1 MTTAA
6 GCSGGVMDRDWRDDE
21 VWAAR
26 LEADRARAER
36 NQTPSQRLV
45 SATVLERALAAGAQA
60 VALTGSTARA
70 RRTAISD
77 LDLHIVGPRPRF
89 ADLGEGV
96 DLYATSAD
104 VLRERLRGGDDF
116 VQWTL
121 RFGCILVDDGV
132 FRAALTEIVES
143 GLWPDSQRKH
153 DRANALLEFA
163 ERVAATGD
171 LDAAQDQTRAAL
183 TTVARWL
190 LLANGE
196 FPLSRDEISD
206 QVLDLGCFDL
216 AAALSR
222 LIHAEPCLDELATAV
237 EIGRLVI
244 SLPPRRAR
252 RAALAR
258 Y

>member
-6 GCSGGVMDRDWRDDE
+6 GRSGAVMDRDWRDDE

-36 NQTPSQRLV
+36 NQTPSERRV
-45 SATVLERALAAGAQA
+45 SATVLERALAAGGQA

-77 LDLHIVGPRPRF
+77 LDLQIVGPRPRF

-104 VLRERLRGGDDF
+104 VLRGRLRGGDDF

-121 RFGCILVDDGV
+121 RFGCILADDGV
-132 FRAALTEIVES
+132 FRAALIELVES
-143 GLWPDSQRKH
+143 GLWPDPQRKH
-153 DRANALLEFA
+153 DRATALLEFA

-171 LDAAQDQTRAAL
+171 LDAAQEQTRAAL

-196 FPLSRDEISD
+196 FPLSRDELSD

-216 AAALSR
+216 AAALCR
-222 LIHAEPCLDELATAV
+222 LIHAEPCLDEIATAI

-252 RAALAR
+252 RTALAR
-258 Y
+258 

>member
-1 MTTAA
+1 MTTAP
-6 GCSGGVMDRDWRDDE
+6 GGSGGVMDRDWRDDE

-26 LEADRARAER
+26 LDDDRARAER

-45 SATVLERALAAGAQA
+45 SATVLERALAAGGHA

-70 RRTAISD
+70 SRTAISD

-104 VLRERLRGGDDF
+104 VLRERLGGGDDF

-121 RFGCILVDDGV
+121 RFGCILADDGV
-132 FRAALTEIVES
+132 FRAALIELVEAR
-143 GLWPDSQRKH
+143 LWPDPQRKL
-153 DRANALLEFA
+153 DRASALLAFA
-163 ERVAATGD
+163 TRVAATGD
-171 LDAAQDQTRAAL
+171 LDAAQEQTRAAL

-190 LLANGE
+190 LLTNGE
-196 FPLSRDEISD
+196 FPLSRDELSD
-206 QVLDLGCFDL
+206 QVLALGCSEL

-222 LIHAEPCLDELATAV
+222 LIHAEPCLDELATGI
-237 EIGRLVI
+237 ELGRLVI
-244 SLPPRRAR
+244 SLPPRRAQ

-258 Y
+258 

>member
-1 MTTAA
+1 MTTT
-6 GCSGGVMDRDWRDDE
+6 GGSSGAVVDRDWRDDE

-26 LEADRARAER
+26 LKADRARAER
-36 NQTPSQRLV
+36 NQTRSQRLV
-45 SATVLERALAAGAQA
+45 SATVLERALAAGGRA

-104 VLRERLRGGDDF
+104 VLWERLRGGDDF

-121 RFGCILVDDGV
+121 RFGCILADDGV
-132 FRAALTEIVES
+132 FRAALIELVEAE
-143 GLWPDSQRKH
+143 LWPDPQRKH
-153 DRANALLEFA
+153 GRASELLAFA

-171 LDAAQDQTRAAL
+171 LDAAQEQTRAAL

-196 FPLSRDEISD
+196 FPLSRDELSD
-206 QVLDLGCFDL
+206 QILALGSFDL

-222 LIHAEPCLDELATAV
+222 LIHAEPCLGELATGI

-244 SLPPRRAR
+244 SLPPRQAR

-258 Y
+258 

>member
-1 MTTAA
+1 MTKA
-6 GCSGGVMDRDWRDDE
+6 GGTSGPVMDQNWRDDE

-26 LEADRARAER
+26 LEADRARAAR
-36 NQTPSQRLV
+36 NQTPGQRLV

-89 ADLGEGV
+89 EDLGEGL
-96 DLYATSAD
+96 DLYATSAT
-104 VLRERLRGGDDF
+104 VLWERLRRGDDF

-121 RFGCILVDDGV
+121 RFGCILVDNGV
-132 FRAALTEIVES
+132 FRGALTEIVEAS
-143 GLWPDSQRKH
+143 LWPDPGRKH
-153 DRANALLEFA
+153 DRAGPLLTFA

-171 LDAAQDQTRAAL
+171 LDAAQEQTRAAL

-196 FPLSRDEISD
+196 FPLSRDELPD

-222 LIHAEPCLDELATAV
+222 LIHAEPCLDELATGI

-258 Y
+258 

>member
-1 MTTAA
+1 MTSPTRTKA
-6 GCSGGVMDRDWRDDE
+6 SLIDQNWRSDA

-26 LEADRARAER
+26 LASDRARAAH
-36 NQTPSQRLV
+36 NQTAAQRSV
-45 SATVLERALAAGAQA
+45 TATVLERALSQGAEA
-60 VALTGSTARA
+60 VALTGSTARN

-77 LDLHIVGPRPRF
+77 LDIHIVGSRPRF
-89 ADLGEGV
+89 EDLNEGL

-104 VLRERLRGGDDF
+104 VLWERLRAGDDF
-116 VQWTL
+116 IQWTL
-121 RFGCILVDDGV
+121 RFGCILVDHDV
-132 FRAALTEIVES
+132 FRPALAEIVET
-143 GLWPDSQRKH
+143 GLWPDPQRKR
-153 DRANALLEFA
+153 DRAKELLAFA
-163 ERVAATGD
+163 ERIIATGD

-183 TTVARWL
+183 TTAARWL

-196 FPLSRDEISD
+196 FPLSRDELSD

-222 LIHAEPCLDELATAV
+222 LIHADPTLQELATGI

-258 Y
+258 